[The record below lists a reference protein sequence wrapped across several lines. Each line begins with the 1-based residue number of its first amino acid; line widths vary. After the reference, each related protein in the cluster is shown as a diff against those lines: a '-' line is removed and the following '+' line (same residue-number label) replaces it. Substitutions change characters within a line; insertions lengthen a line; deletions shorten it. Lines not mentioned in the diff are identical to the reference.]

1 MSFEDYFIGKRN
13 LYGPLPADQVGTWD
27 LEDITTF
34 RHYNF
39 IQSDDPDPYFGYNVL
54 LLNGD
59 GTNNGQNNTLLDSS
73 NNNRTLTRNGEL
85 NQGSF
90 SPYNEMGQGN
100 FSTYFDGSGDYL
112 TIGNNSAFNFGSG
125 NFTIEAWI
133 YLSADASTDPDGNR
147 TADICACMF
156 DSGAS
161 GTAWSFFLD
170 GNTTTTGTAIVFDA
184 WNTTR
189 TRFSASTTVAK
200 NTWHHVAVVRNGSN
214 LSIYLNGSSVL
225 SSSISVNADSGGYDL
240 DIGSFQ
246 QGTAP
251 KYYMYFPGYI
261 SNLRIVKGTA
271 VYTAAFTPPVN
282 PLTSITNTSLL
293 TCKAN
298 RALDLSTNAFT
309 VTVNGNPKVR
319 PFVPFNPTA
328 SYNGSTMTGSG
339 YFDGTGDFFTF
350 TTFSTTGAFTL
361 ECWFYRDDTNV
372 TTYHTVFGGPNVN
385 AGGLDNCQFYVNNSG
400 AVAFLLNAATG
411 VGNTINAT
419 GTAVIKNQW
428 NHLVSVRD
436 SSGNVALFVNGS
448 RIATSSTLTELRISH
463 VGSGGSA
470 PAGYETRGYISDVR
484 ISNVAIYDPTQTTCT
499 VPTSRLT
506 ASGSTHILANFTNSS
521 VVDYTGKNTI
531 LTVDNARVNTA
542 VFKYGTSSVFFDGT
556 NDYLRM
562 VHNNDFEFG
571 NGDFTIELWLLL
583 KSFADGKAIVSKGWP
598 SITGPFLIY
607 TDVTN
612 NRIAFYSSSNGSSW
626 DIANQVVIKNSPTT
640 DTWNHIAITRSGNT
654 FRTFFNGAQVSSF
667 SNSSSLVSASAYPL
681 TIGGGDTGSNNFYGH
696 IDDLRITKG
705 YARYTSAFTPPI
717 RALSLR

>member
-39 IQSDDPDPYFGYNVL
+39 IQSDDADPYFGYNVL

-73 NNNRTLTRNGEL
+73 TNNRTLTRNGDL

-90 SPYNEMGQGN
+90 SPYNEIGQGN
-100 FSTYFDGSGDYL
+100 FSTYFDGTGDYL
-112 TIGNNSAFNFGSG
+112 SVADNSALDMEGS
-125 NFTIEAWI
+125 NFTIEGFYFPIGNASSSAVIFSKRANSSTVGGVLFDFSSAGLTPRVQVDIGGSWALT
-133 YLSADASTDPDGNR
+133 LSSTIAFTN
-147 TADICACMF
+147 CF
-156 DSGAS
+156 
-161 GTAWSFFLD
+161 WNHF
-170 GNTTTTGTAIVFDA
+170 AI
-184 WNTTR
+184 
-189 TRFSASTTVAK
+189 
-200 NTWHHVAVVRNGSN
+200 VRNGNTFTLYINGVSAASGSN
-214 LSIYLNGSSVL
+214 TGSIPNNAAAFAVGANGDGTNA
-225 SSSISVNADSGGYDL
+225 ISAC
-240 DIGSFQ
+240 
-246 QGTAP
+246 
-251 KYYMYFPGYI
+251 YI
-261 SNLRIVKGTA
+261 SNFRVIKGTA
-271 VYTAAFTPPVN
+271 VYTSAFTPPSS
-282 PLTSITNTSLL
+282 PLTAITNTSLL

-328 SYNGSTMTGSG
+328 PYNGSTMTGSG
-339 YFDGTGDFFTF
+339 YFDGTGDFFNF

-411 VGNTINAT
+411 VGNTINPT

-448 RIATSSTLTELRISH
+448 RIATSSTFTELRISH

-531 LTVDNARVNTA
+531 LTGDNARVNTA

-598 SITGPFLIY
+598 SITGSFLIY

-681 TIGGGDTGSNNFYGH
+681 TIGGGDTGVNNFYGH
-696 IDDLRITKG
+696 VDDLRITKG
-705 YARYTSAFTPPI
+705 YARYTSAFTPPT
-717 RALSLR
+717 RALPLR

>member
-39 IQSDDPDPYFGYNVL
+39 IQSDDADPYFGYNVL

-73 NNNRTLTRNGEL
+73 TNNRTLTRSGEL

-90 SPYNEMGQGN
+90 SPYNEIGQGN
-100 FSTYFDGSGDYL
+100 FSTYFDGTGDYL
-112 TIGNNSAFNFGSG
+112 SVADNSALDMEGS
-125 NFTIEAWI
+125 NFTIEGFYFPIGNASSSAVIFSKRANSSTVGGVLFDFSSAGLTPRVQVDIGGSWALT
-133 YLSADASTDPDGNR
+133 LSSTIAFTN
-147 TADICACMF
+147 CF
-156 DSGAS
+156 
-161 GTAWSFFLD
+161 WNHF
-170 GNTTTTGTAIVFDA
+170 AI
-184 WNTTR
+184 
-189 TRFSASTTVAK
+189 
-200 NTWHHVAVVRNGSN
+200 VRNGNTFTLYINGVSAASGSN
-214 LSIYLNGSSVL
+214 TGSIPNNAAAFAVGANGDGTNA
-225 SSSISVNADSGGYDL
+225 ISAC
-240 DIGSFQ
+240 
-246 QGTAP
+246 
-251 KYYMYFPGYI
+251 YI
-261 SNLRIVKGTA
+261 SNFRVIKGTA
-271 VYTAAFTPPVN
+271 VYTSAFTPPSS
-282 PLTSITNTSLL
+282 PLTAITNTSLL

-328 SYNGSTMTGSG
+328 PYNGSTMTGSG

-411 VGNTINAT
+411 VGNTINPT

-448 RIATSSTLTELRISH
+448 RIATSSTFTELRISH
-463 VGSGGSA
+463 VGSGGFC

-531 LTVDNARVNTA
+531 LTGDNARVNTA

-598 SITGPFLIY
+598 TALGPFLIY

-681 TIGGGDTGSNNFYGH
+681 TIGGGDTGVNNFYGH
-696 IDDLRITKG
+696 VDDLRITKG
-705 YARYTSAFTPPI
+705 YARYTSTFTPPT
-717 RALSLR
+717 RALPLR